1 MWFLSLLTISLPF
14 VLGSTDKRIRIIQ
27 KEGLHSYNA
36 NPLCTWLRSTKES
49 IWHSHQRQDHSWKG
63 PIGYLNSPGNSLSHH
78 WRILEAIWCLIEEPV
93 VKWPLSASSNACQK
107 EGQKGWVNGSHRSSE
122 SSRKVLWV
130 WTSQVK
136 EEWVKGTT
144 YSSQK
149 THPRNIKLCP
159 MTKQLPIFIG
169 VGRIRACEQKQS

>member
-36 NPLCTWLRSTKES
+36 NPLCTWFGSTKES

-107 EGQKGWVNGSHRSSE
+107 EGQKSMGLTGHQSQAEKCCEFGQVK
-122 SSRKVLWV
+122 SRKNEWKAQHIHHRRHIQETSSCALWLN
-130 WTSQVK
+130 SCL
-136 EEWVKGTT
+136 
-144 YSSQK
+144 YS
-149 THPRNIKLCP
+149 
-159 MTKQLPIFIG
+159 
-169 VGRIRACEQKQS
+169 

>member
-14 VLGSTDKRIRIIQ
+14 VLGSTDKRIIIIQ

-36 NPLCTWLRSTKES
+36 DPLCTWLRSTKES
-49 IWHSHQRQDHSWKG
+49 IWYSHQRQDHSGKG

-93 VKWPLSASSNACQK
+93 VKWPLSAHSNACQK
-107 EGQKGWVNGSHRSSE
+107 EGQKGWITGSHRSTE

-130 WTSQVK
+130 WTSQVTGRMS
-136 EEWVKGTT
+136 ERH
-144 YSSQK
+144 S
-149 THPRNIKLCP
+149 
-159 MTKQLPIFIG
+159 IFITEDTSKKHQVVPYDWTVAHIHRG
-169 VGRIRACEQKQS
+169 GQD